1 MIDRMTPEKMWGI
14 RLLSLLVGVVPI
26 LAAAALVKQLFS
38 GSHAHRQ
45 GKFVTLALVS
55 FASIS
60 SAYAQQGDA
69 SRGQH
74 DFRACAPCHSLE
86 PDRNMTG
93 PSLANLWGRK
103 AGSLPSFHRYSDALK
118 SSGIIWDDR
127 ALDGWLTD
135 PDRMVPGNDMPFN
148 GIKDARDRADLLA
161 FLKEATKP
169 GAAPQRSAQGQ
180 TGSMGG
186 MMGGMRGMMGGGGD
200 PSLKGIE
207 PSRHVRAIT
216 YCQDTYRVTTADG
229 KTRAFWER
237 NLRFR
242 TDSSKDGPEKGA
254 PAILPAG
261 MMGDRAGVIFAT
273 PEEISKIIEARC

>member
-1 MIDRMTPEKMWGI
+1 MIDRMTPEKMCGV

-26 LAAAALVKQLFS
+26 LSAVALVEQLFS
-38 GSHAHRQ
+38 GSHANRQ
-45 GKFVTLALVS
+45 RKFVTLALASFVS
-55 FASIS
+55 SS

-69 SRGQH
+69 SRGQQ
-74 DFRACAPCHSLE
+74 DFRVCAPCHSLE

-103 AGSLPSFHRYSDALK
+103 AGSLPSFQRYSDALQ

-148 GIKDARDRADLLA
+148 GIKDPQDRSDLLA
-161 FLKEATKP
+161 FLREATKP
-169 GAAPQRSAQGQ
+169 GVAPQRNAQGQ
-180 TGSMGG
+180 TGDMGG
-186 MMGGMRGMMGGGGD
+186 MMGGMMGGGSD
-200 PSLKGIE
+200 PNLKGVE
-207 PSRHVRAIT
+207 PSGQVRAIT

-242 TDSSKDGPEKGA
+242 TDSSKDGPEKGV
-254 PAILPAG
+254 PVILPVG

-273 PEEISKIIEARC
+273 PEEISKIIQARC